1 MTQHARNWTL
11 AAGLGA
17 SGLLAWSAMRRR
29 PGMDVRGK
37 VVMITGGSRGL
48 GLELAREFGARGAS
62 VAICSRDEAELDRA
76 ARDLSSRGIT
86 VHHGVCDV
94 SSQSQVE
101 NFVQETL
108 RDAGAVD
115 ILVNNAG
122 VIQVGPLAK
131 MTIADFQNAM
141 DVMFWGTLY
150 PTLAV
155 LPYMRE
161 RGAGRIVNVTS
172 IGGKISIPHLLP
184 YSCAKFAAVALSEGL
199 RAELAPAGIKV
210 TTVVPGLMRTGSHL
224 NALFKGQQ
232 EKEYAWFSLGAAT
245 PLVSISSKRA
255 ARSIVQ
261 AAIRGDA
268 ELTLSALAVIASTV
282 QGIAPQFVSMVS
294 SVVQRIL
301 PSQGRHVEPVRG
313 AEAKARLNSQLL
325 NAANFAGERAAQ
337 GLNQIA

>member
-1 MTQHARNWTL
+1 
-11 AAGLGA
+11 
-17 SGLLAWSAMRRR
+17 
-29 PGMDVRGK
+29 
-37 VVMITGGSRGL
+37 
-48 GLELAREFGARGAS
+48 
-62 VAICSRDEAELDRA
+62 
-76 ARDLSSRGIT
+76 
-86 VHHGVCDV
+86 
-94 SSQSQVE
+94 
-101 NFVQETL
+101 
-108 RDAGAVD
+108 
-115 ILVNNAG
+115 
-122 VIQVGPLAK
+122 
-131 MTIADFQNAM
+131 
-141 DVMFWGTLY
+141 
-150 PTLAV
+150 
-155 LPYMRE
+155 PYMRE